1 MLVGLPGVA
10 ALCVLLGQQKQ
21 CLGSAC
27 GSCSGSPRLTLE
39 PAMVMAI
46 CVCPGS
52 SCSLGALTG
61 KEVLTVVTPFSFLP
75 PVMAPCLSGGPR
87 LLFEYTLSCH
97 SPASLG
103 CVCVANSSLLPESDL
118 RSLNFSIQLPLA
130 LTVKSL
136 MLGSTGPWVLTFC
149 AGYSPVSLLQAGCC
163 GLLLSSGA
171 PPPSRLSSTPVRDF
185 PGVRTS
191 PPSQLSPWSQA
202 SS

>member
-1 MLVGLPGVA
+1 MLVGLPVVA
-10 ALCVLLGQQKQ
+10 ALCVPLGQQKQ

-52 SCSLGALTG
+52 SCSLGALIG

-103 CVCVANSSLLPESDL
+103 CVCVANKLQHSAPTGTDGQVPHAGEHRALGANLLC
-118 RSLNFSIQLPLA
+118 R
-130 LTVKSL
+130 
-136 MLGSTGPWVLTFC
+136 
-149 AGYSPVSLLQAGCC
+149 
-163 GLLLSSGA
+163 LLSS
-171 PPPSRLSSTPVRDF
+171 
-185 PGVRTS
+185 
-191 PPSQLSPWSQA
+191 
-202 SS
+202 